1 MVMSFEMTMDQA
13 IQFFVLKGDA
23 VLFAW
28 ILAEQAGLPIPTI
41 PLLLAAGALANTG
54 RIHLARSLILKSGVK
69 FSLFDQICPKIER
82 LCPRFMQQSIKFHK
96 SSFSSPAVST
106 GELDAVS
113 CLSTWQ

>member
-1 MVMSFEMTMDQA
+1 MSF
-13 IQFFVLKGDA
+13 L
-23 VLFAW
+23 
-28 ILAEQAGLPIPTI
+28 
-41 PLLLAAGALANTG
+41 
-54 RIHLARSLILKSGVK
+54 LKSGVK

-113 CLSTWQ
+113 CLSTWQRATN